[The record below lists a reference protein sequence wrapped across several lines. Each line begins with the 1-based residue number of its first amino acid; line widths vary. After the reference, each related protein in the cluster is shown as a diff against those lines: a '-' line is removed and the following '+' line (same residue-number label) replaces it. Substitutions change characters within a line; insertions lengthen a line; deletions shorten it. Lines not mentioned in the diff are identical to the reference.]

1 MARRRKKLS
10 WKSTF
15 GEIVVEEPQLRKGAN
30 GLRPFVSS
38 AKVSHRGTSRPL
50 RRVVT
55 NFAADVSYA
64 QVVDKL
70 IEHYDVPLDK
80 STIRRITM
88 RHGQQMLEAQPL
100 ETAWLKFEGET
111 QVIAAMDGSLVPIME
126 PDPQ

>member
-1 MARRRKKLS
+1 M
-10 WKSTF
+10 
-15 GEIVVEEPQLRKGAN
+15 VEEPQLRKGAN